1 LPYPSQNY
9 PTFARRGSTSRK
21 MPETESEQQRTRD
34 NKLHKQLT
42 EYLQSEELRK
52 KVSSSRTT
60 HQSSTPDLSTL
71 THTQR
76 TGRPPELPA
85 MLVRRARTRL
95 GPSRRARRRAGL
107 ALPCAKGI
115 PERQPTVR
123 GRRPGY
129 LPRRLH
135 GVDSAHGCEAWL
147 LGLVGLDEEVEHIF
161 SQGAQVGGC
170 YAAGMQGMGL
180 VLCCRPFF
188 TLRRNDM
195 LTVGFFCSA
204 CRLF

>member
-1 LPYPSQNY
+1 
-9 PTFARRGSTSRK
+9 
-21 MPETESEQQRTRD
+21 MPGTESEQQRTRY

-42 EYLQSEELRK
+42 KYLQSEELRK

-71 THTQR
+71 THTRR
-76 TGRPPELPA
+76 TSRPPQLPA

-107 ALPCAKGI
+107 ALPYAKGI

-123 GRRPGY
+123 KRRPGY

-135 GVDSAHGCEAWL
+135 GVDSAHGSEAWL
-147 LGLVGLDEEVEHIF
+147 VGLVGLDEDSEHVF
-161 SQGAQVGGC
+161 SRGAQVGGC
-170 YAAGMQGMGL
+170 YAAGMQGISL
-180 VLCCRPFF
+180 VLCCRPVF
-188 TLRRNDM
+188 LPEKE
-195 LTVGFFCSA
+195 
-204 CRLF
+204 